1 MIHLFLTSSLTTAA
15 REQYAVYLDTLGMAR
30 RAKIQSLLTQNTSI
44 STAITPAD
52 NHKAVNAIVFGLLLN
67 DSLQTGDLATLES
80 IAETCPLEGGDAVY
94 EARAIVAHLTG
105 ASYDDT
111 DLCTVLAERSRAEK
125 QDASHTEAIVLY
137 PNPTTGQVYWTGTDD
152 QPIRIRAFNALG
164 QQLAEVVST
173 TGYANLG
180 HLQQGIYHVQ
190 LLSLDNAVL
199 ATRKLQVIQH

>member
-1 MIHLFLTSSLTTAA
+1 MIHLFLISSLT
-15 REQYAVYLDTLGMAR
+15 
-30 RAKIQSLLTQNTSI
+30 I

-52 NHKAVNAIVFGLLLN
+52 NHKTVNAIMFGLLLN

-80 IAETCPLEGGDAVY
+80 IAEMCPLEGGDAVY

-105 ASYDDT
+105 ASFDDA
-111 DLCTVLAERSRAEK
+111 DLCTVSLERTHAEK
-125 QDASHTEAIVLY
+125 QEADTAGKIVLY

-152 QPIRIRAFNALG
+152 QPIRIRVFNSLG